1 MHVRRPL
8 AAIAA
13 AAAAAALVAGPV
25 TSPGSAATVE
35 DMPTSGSTQLTV
47 MTANLIEMW
56 NAPDL
61 NENLDMV
68 HFAARVRSV
77 LTALSTPAPD
87 VVVLQEVTA
96 ESAATVA
103 AQLTSRT
110 GRTYAVG
117 VNAAS
122 GAGAIESNPATGPLV
137 RRETAILYNTE
148 TVTLSSPAA
157 SLIGYP
163 ESQIQD
169 GEWLSLRQATALVT
183 KRSGGKKFAIYGAH
197 FQTHNKVLDHDL
209 YGGIWGDFL
218 KRRISE
224 IPAYAGATPVIAGDF
239 NRRPCINET
248 DPTLAS
254 SGYMTGCTGA
264 PGEELSG
271 LWTAMTTSTTDG
283 PGAYVAAR
291 PSTEGAP
298 DNIFTTGT
306 VVSTNRDYDY
316 KAYGTGE
323 TRFPNGDDFLTCH
336 YLYNGGNGYT
346 GGEGSSSTADAIPGC
361 AERYYSDHVFVW
373 ATIQ

>member
-1 MHVRRPL
+1 MHLHRYLSSLV
-8 AAIAA
+8 AA
-13 AAAAAALVAGPV
+13 AAVATFAVGPV
-25 TSPGSAATVE
+25 ANPSTAATIE
-35 DMPTSGSTQLTV
+35 DMPASGSNQLTV

-56 NAPDL
+56 NNPDL

-87 VVVLQEVTA
+87 VVLLQEVTA

-103 AQLTSRT
+103 TQLTSRT

-122 GAGAIESNPATGPLV
+122 GAGAVESNPATGPLV

-148 TVTLSSPAA
+148 TVSLSSPAA

-163 ESQIQD
+163 ESQVQD

-183 KRSGGKKFAIYGAH
+183 KRSSGKKFAIYGTH
-197 FQTHNKVLDHDL
+197 FQTHNKVIDHDL
-209 YGGIWGDFL
+209 YGGIWADFL
-218 KRRISE
+218 KRRVNE

-248 DPTLAS
+248 DSSLAS
-254 SGYMTGCTGA
+254 SGYMTACSGA
-264 PGEELSG
+264 SGEQMSG
-271 LWTAMTTSTTDG
+271 LWTAMTNSTTDG
-283 PGAYVAAR
+283 PGTYVAAR
-291 PSTEGAP
+291 PATEAAP

-323 TRFPNGDDFLTCH
+323 TRFANASDFLTCH

-346 GGEGSSSTADAIPGC
+346 GGQGSSSTADAIPGC
-361 AERYYSDHVFVW
+361 AERYYSDHAFVW